1 MAKYKYLVS
10 CLDRNRVVELY
21 DKDNLEDKIRLEFQ
35 IEPSTRV
42 TIEKFDNEWEDF
54 VEITSSDE
62 LPDKAKLRVKLNI
75 TLPIIVSDPP
85 ENTNQL
91 PVESIAPEENNV
103 TLAAAAA
110 DTVAFTPSID
120 TPPNS
125 NCPR

>member
-103 TLAAAAA
+103 TLAAAA
-110 DTVAFTPSID
+110 DTVACTPSID